1 MKSYELGLAR
11 QPLRIRKE
19 ALRVLRDDLKY
30 LRNNTNRH
38 RCYDRLL
45 EEYNRYTRASNGL
58 ALSETYTDD
67 LGRTWTREDGYVLN
81 ILSITLLDLAQS
93 FFEVGWR

>member
-19 ALRVLRDDLKY
+19 ALRVLKEDLKY
-30 LRNNTNRH
+30 LRNNTNRR
-38 RCYDRLL
+38 RCYDRLY
-45 EEYNRYTRASNGL
+45 EEHARYTRAFNAL
-58 ALSETYTDD
+58 AISETYTDD
-67 LGRTWTREDGYVLN
+67 YGKTWTRDDCPVLQVLC
-81 ILSITLLDLAQS
+81 IALLDLAQS